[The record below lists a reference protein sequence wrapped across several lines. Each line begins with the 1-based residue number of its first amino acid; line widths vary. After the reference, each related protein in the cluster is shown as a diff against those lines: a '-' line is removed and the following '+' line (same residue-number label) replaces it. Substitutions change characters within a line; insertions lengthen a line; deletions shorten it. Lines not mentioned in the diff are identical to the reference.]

1 MIHADTPEG
10 TLRWALEEWRGRM
23 RSVVVL
29 AVLEDPADGGDVYRL
44 TRSTANAAEMAFLA
58 HLLHREIDEMVDKA
72 ITEACDG
79 E

>member
-29 AVLEDPADGGDVYRL
+29 AVLEDPTCGGDVYRL
-44 TRSTANAAEMAFLA
+44 TRSTANAAAMAFLA
-58 HLLHREIDEMVDKA
+58 HMLHREIDEMTDRA
-72 ITEACDG
+72 IIEDRDG